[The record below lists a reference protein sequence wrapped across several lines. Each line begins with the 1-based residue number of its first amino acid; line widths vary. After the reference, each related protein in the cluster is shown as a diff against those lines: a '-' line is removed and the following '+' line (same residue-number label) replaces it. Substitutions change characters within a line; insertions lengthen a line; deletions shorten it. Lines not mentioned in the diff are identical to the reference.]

1 MTEQLIARERQLE
14 NFTKLAEEHA
24 IMSEEKAE
32 LEIKWKTLEDE
43 DAELKANLNA
53 REQQLQNLQG
63 QLASGA
69 AAEEEA
75 ESLRAQLTDMKEKV
89 ASTEEQMIETIQAK
103 DSQLSAMKESKFMV
117 FTILRNNNNNT
128 TNRTMTQIRDPR
140 TDRSPLAG
148 LFILILRF
156 GSFRANET
164 SNG

>member
-1 MTEQLIARERQLE
+1 MVHESLVKEQSANGDQLATLTEQLVAREKQLE

-24 IMSEEKAE
+24 IMSEEKTQ

-43 DAELKANLNA
+43 DAELKANLAA

-75 ESLRAQLTDMKEKV
+75 ESLRAQLSDMKEKV
-89 ASTEEQMIETIQAK
+89 TSTEEQMIETIQAK

-117 FTILRNNNNNT
+117 FTIFRSNNNNT
-128 TNRTMTQIRDPR
+128 INKSSKTRGYWTV
-140 TDRSPLAG
+140 RS
-148 LFILILRF
+148 F
-156 GSFRANET
+156 
-164 SNG
+164 

>member
-117 FTILRNNNNNT
+117 FTILRNNNNT
-128 TNRTMTQIRDPR
+128 RNRTMSQVHDSDRGSKDSSVY
-140 TDRSPLAG
+140 TDWSFYKLISRS
-148 LFILILRF
+148 
-156 GSFRANET
+156 GSF
-164 SNG
+164 

>member
-1 MTEQLIARERQLE
+1 MKCDQPVRESLVKEQSANGDQLATLTEQLIAREKQLE

-24 IMSEEKAE
+24 IMSEEKAQ

-43 DAELKANLNA
+43 DAELKASLNA

-75 ESLRAQLTDMKEKV
+75 ESLRAQLTDMKDKV
-89 ASTEEQMIETIQAK
+89 NSTEEQMIETIQAK

-117 FTILRNNNNNT
+117 LR
-128 TNRTMTQIRDPR
+128 
-140 TDRSPLAG
+140 S
-148 LFILILRF
+148 
-156 GSFRANET
+156 
-164 SNG
+164 

>member
-1 MTEQLIARERQLE
+1 
-14 NFTKLAEEHA
+14 
-24 IMSEEKAE
+24 MSEEKAQ

-75 ESLRAQLTDMKEKV
+75 ESLRAQLSEMKEKV
-89 ASTEEQMIETIQAK
+89 TSTEEQMIETIQAK

-117 FTILRNNNNNT
+117 FTIFRSNNNNT
-128 TNRTMTQIRDPR
+128 IKTSSKTKGYWTVRSFWTVGPDSNDQTVQTGQI
-140 TDRSPLAG
+140 
-148 LFILILRF
+148 
-156 GSFRANET
+156 
-164 SNG
+164 

>member
-75 ESLRAQLTDMKEKV
+75 ESLRAQLTEMKEKV
-89 ASTEEQMIETIQAK
+89 TSTEEQMIETIQAK

-117 FTILRNNNNNT
+117 FTILRNINNNNT
-128 TNRTMTQIRDPR
+128 ANRTMTQIRDPR
-140 TDRSPLAG
+140 TVRSPLVR
-148 LFILILRF
+148 LFYSDFKVWLIL
-156 GSFRANET
+156 SE
-164 SNG
+164 

>member
-24 IMSEEKAE
+24 IMSEEKAQ

-117 FTILRNNNNNT
+117 FTIV
-128 TNRTMTQIRDPR
+128 
-140 TDRSPLAG
+140 
-148 LFILILRF
+148 
-156 GSFRANET
+156 
-164 SNG
+164 

>member
-75 ESLRAQLTDMKEKV
+75 VSLRAQLTEMKEKV
-89 ASTEEQMIETIQAK
+89 TSTEEQMIETIQAK

-117 FTILRNNNNNT
+117 FTILRNNNNTRNQI
-128 TNRTMTQIRDPR
+128 MTQIWYPR
-140 TDRSPLAG
+140 TVRSTLTG
-148 LFILILRF
+148 LFSSLILRF
-156 GSFRANET
+156 GSF
-164 SNG
+164 